1 MAVSDPR
8 LETAIR
14 LERFALAARYLAYF
28 ILVPI
33 VLLRQEPGSLRNLA
47 IITIALIVHNFFVH
61 MVLWFRRYT
70 LFRTGINFCI
80 HLGMTSLIVA
90 FTGAEQSEMYAL
102 YLFML
107 LGFTVYSRSYSLI
120 ILIACLLAFTYGTI
134 ILVQDFFVGMRVTY
148 AVIGLKLGSIL
159 VCGWFVATLSELL
172 RRAEDSAQMR
182 ADALASSEATLRTI
196 LDSTANPILVYDE
209 NECITVANNR
219 ASEFLGVSREELL
232 GRRFSTVVFDD
243 GTLPELLRDIE
254 EKGWH
259 TGEQVFLH
267 ANGQERTVE
276 LHVRSF
282 VRDRKKFF
290 VVVAHD
296 ISEQKSLQE
305 TAHLANANLN
315 RLNRELKQVNELKT
329 GLLKS
334 LSQRIR
340 SPLTAILGYV
350 DMLLNEELGQLLPEQ
365 RRALQTCRRSTE
377 RVFSL
382 IDETFHARLVEMS
395 SDRPAPPSREAT
407 RETRH
412 TT

>member
-1 MAVSDPR
+1 MEVDDPR
-8 LETAIR
+8 LETVIR
-14 LERFALAARYLAYF
+14 LERFALAARYMAYF
-28 ILVPI
+28 MLVPF
-33 VLLRQEPGSLRNLA
+33 VLLRQEPVNLRNLA

-61 MVLWFRRYT
+61 MVLWFRRYR
-70 LFRTGINFCI
+70 LFRTGINFTI

-90 FTGAEQSEMYAL
+90 FTGAEQSEMYVL

-107 LGFTVYSRSYSLI
+107 LGFSAYSRTYSMIVLV
-120 ILIACLLAFTYGTI
+120 AVLLTFTYASI
-134 ILVQDFFVGMRVTY
+134 IFVQDFFVGMRVTY
-148 AVIGLKLGSIL
+148 ATIGLKLGSIL
-159 VCGWFVATLSELL
+159 VCGWFVATLSGLL
-172 RRAEDSAQMR
+172 RRAEDSARMR
-182 ADALASSEATLRTI
+182 AAALASSEATLRTI

-219 ASEFLGVSREELL
+219 ACEFLGMSREELL
-232 GRRFSTVVFDD
+232 GRRFSTVLFDD
-243 GTLPELLRDIE
+243 GTLSELLRDIE

-259 TGEQVFLH
+259 TGEQIFLH
-267 ANGQERTVE
+267 ADGHERTVE

-296 ISEQKSLQE
+296 ISEQKNLQE
-305 TAHLANANLN
+305 AAHLANAHLN
-315 RLNRELKQVNELKT
+315 RLNRELQQVNELKT

-340 SPLTAILGYV
+340 SPLTAIMGYV

-377 RVFSL
+377 RVFGL
-382 IDETFHARLVEMS
+382 VDEAFHARLVEMNS
-395 SDRPAPPSREAT
+395 ERPAP
-407 RETRH
+407 RETR
-412 TT
+412 TP